1 LLGDAQMDKR
11 PLSVGEWMLTIFV
24 LAIPLVNIIMY
35 FVWALSSSGNLNRKN
50 FCIASL
56 LWALIVI
63 VLVGCFVTI
72 GALIGFMA
80 NAA

>member
-1 LLGDAQMDKR
+1 MGGVSMDKK

-56 LWALIVI
+56 LWALIII
-63 VLVGCFVTI
+63 VLVGFFVTI
-72 GALIGFMA
+72 GAMVGIVA